1 MKILQVAV
9 LSACMLTGATWAAS
23 DGKALFKENCEKCH
37 GSDGQ
42 AHTSRGYLYLARNFT
57 SPQWQARR
65 SDEDIFN
72 TISNSPGWFSMM
84 PAFKDTL
91 SVSDR
96 QALVKV
102 VRGFNQDA
110 GGSSGAGQ

>member
-1 MKILQVAV
+1 MKILQVAA
-9 LSACMLTGATWAAS
+9 LSVCMLTGVAWAAP

-37 GSDGQ
+37 GRDGQ
-42 AHTSRGYLYLARNFT
+42 AHTPRGYLYLARDFT
-57 SPQWQARR
+57 SPSWQARR
-65 SDEDIFN
+65 SDEEIFN
-72 TISNSPGWFSMM
+72 TISNSPGWLSMM

-102 VRGFNQDA
+102 VRSFNQNAVGAA
-110 GGSSGAGQ
+110 GTGQ